1 MNLKKLFAIC
11 AYEIKKEFKSIL
23 ILSIACLV
31 QAFAVHYFTLH
42 YQFPDLGIS
51 GLAVLSYYL
60 FNISPSW
67 LILICNILLLIWGRR
82 ELSDRFL
89 ILTFI
94 SVGMFSLGLSLFELL
109 DIKLALPEDRFMAT
123 IIAGLLKGISAGI
136 IFNIGGSGGGLD
148 IIAMIVRR
156 KHGIEVGH
164 FSILVNLFILGL
176 SIGVVGLEAVVYGAA
191 GLYVNGITLDSVTRS
206 FDRRKQ
212 AFIITNIP
220 DEVSDFINSKGKGV
234 TRLDG
239 VGAYTGQ
246 KRPVLIS
253 LLEPRQVV
261 QLKLFL
267 KERDPKAFVSICD
280 ATEVLGQGFKSWRS
294 L

>member
-67 LILICNILLLIWGRR
+67 IILICNILLLIWGRR

-191 GLYVNGITLDSVTRS
+191 GLYVNGITLDSATRS

>member
-1 MNLKKLFAIC
+1 MSLRNLFAVC
-11 AYEIKKEFKSIL
+11 AYEIKKEFKSVLVI
-23 ILSIACLV
+23 IVACLV

-67 LILICNILLLIWGRR
+67 IILICNILLLIWGRR

-89 ILTFI
+89 ILTLI
-94 SVGMFSLGLSLFELL
+94 SVGMFSLGLSIFEFL
-109 DIKLALPEDRFMAT
+109 DIKLALPEDKFMAT
-123 IIAGLLKGISAGI
+123 IITGLLKGISTGI
-136 IFNIGGSGGGLD
+136 IFNIGGSSGGLD
-148 IIAMIVRR
+148 IIAMVVRR
-156 KHGIEVGH
+156 RHGIEVGQ

-206 FDRRKQ
+206 FDKRKQ

-220 DEVSDFINSKGKGV
+220 DEVSEFINSKGKGV

-239 VGAYTGQ
+239 IGAYTGQ